1 MLGGA
6 AGAGGKASCGD
17 AERVGAVAA
26 LRRRALQFR
35 PSSIVLK
42 WCLISR
48 IEKVAPSATPPS
60 CVSPRKGIWR
70 FAGCPALNGYSTYT
84 QPRI

>member
-6 AGAGGKASCGD
+6 AGAGGKASCDD
-17 AERVGAVAA
+17 AGRVGAVAA
-26 LRRRALQFR
+26 PRRRARQFR
-35 PSSIVLK
+35 PSSNVLK
-42 WCLISR
+42 WCLTTR
-48 IEKVAPSATPPS
+48 YEKVAPSATPPS

-70 FAGCPALNGYSTYT
+70 FAGCSSLNEYSTYT